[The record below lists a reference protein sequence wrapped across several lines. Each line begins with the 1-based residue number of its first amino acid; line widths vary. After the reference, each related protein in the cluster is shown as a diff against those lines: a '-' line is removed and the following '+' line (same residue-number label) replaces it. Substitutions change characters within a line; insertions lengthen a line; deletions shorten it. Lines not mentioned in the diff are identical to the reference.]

1 MVISA
6 EEKKILLA
14 RLEKARETK
23 AAKAAAAK
31 AAKAPKET
39 PASVKEPEP
48 PAPAPVAV
56 PPPAPAPAPAPVD
69 EKPPASDPIDIPVV
83 PDLVAASKRKPAK
96 KTKKVESSDDDSD
109 DSDSAVLPPKR
120 GAKKQAYMKIKIYKE
135 PKNAA
140 AFQSLIEAVQDEQP
154 EEEPVPEER
163 VSGRS
168 YSVGEP
174 APAPASA
181 SIGRSCRFAN
191 ANANNMAMKKG
202 AGVIS
207 AQELMRRAALEF
219 FS

>member
-6 EEKKILLA
+6 EDKKILLA

-23 AAKAAAAK
+23 AAKAAAK
-31 AAKAPKET
+31 KKET
-39 PASVKEPEP
+39 LADVKEPEP
-48 PAPAPVAV
+48 PAPAP
-56 PPPAPAPAPAPVD
+56 APAPVVA
-69 EKPPASDPIDIPVV
+69 PPPVPEPAPIVPPPPSEPIDIPAV
-83 PDLVAASKRKPAK
+83 PDLVAASKRKPSK
-96 KTKKVESSDDDSD
+96 KACLPVESDSDSD
-109 DSDSAVLPPKR
+109 DEPVLPPKK

-154 EEEPVPEER
+154 EEPEP
-163 VSGRS
+163 
-168 YSVGEP
+168 EP
-174 APAPASA
+174 APVPASG

-202 AGVIS
+202 AGVVS
-207 AQELMRRAALEF
+207 AQELMRRAAMEF

>member
-6 EEKKILLA
+6 DEKKILLA
-14 RLEKARETK
+14 RLQLAREAK

-31 AAKAPKET
+31 AAKVPKET

-56 PPPAPAPAPAPVD
+56 PPPAPAPIPVD
-69 EKPPASDPIDIPVV
+69 EKPPASEPIDIPAV
-83 PDLVAASKRKPAK
+83 PDLVAASKKKPAK
-96 KTKKVESSDDDSD
+96 KKRVESSDDESD
-109 DSDSAVLPPKR
+109 DEPVLPPKK

-154 EEEPVPEER
+154 EEEPAVATP
-163 VSGRS
+163 V
-168 YSVGEP
+168 
-174 APAPASA
+174 PASA

-202 AGVIS
+202 AGVVS

>member
-6 EEKKILLA
+6 DDKKVLLA

-31 AAKAPKET
+31 AAKPTKET

-48 PAPAPVAV
+48 PAPT
-56 PPPAPAPAPAPVD
+56 PAPAPAPAPIPVE
-69 EKPPASDPIDIPVV
+69 EKPPATEPIDIPAV
-83 PDLVAASKRKPAK
+83 PDLVAASKRKPSK
-96 KTKKVESSDDDSD
+96 KACLPVESDSDSD
-109 DSDSAVLPPKR
+109 DEPVLPPKK

-154 EEEPVPEER
+154 EEEP
-163 VSGRS
+163 
-168 YSVGEP
+168 EP

-202 AGVIS
+202 TGVIS
-207 AQELMRRAALEF
+207 AQELMRRAAMEF

>member
-6 EEKKILLA
+6 DDKKILLA

-39 PASVKEPEP
+39 PASIKEPEP
-48 PAPAPVAV
+48 PAPAPAPVVAPPPVPEPAPIV
-56 PPPAPAPAPAPVD
+56 PPPPS
-69 EKPPASDPIDIPVV
+69 EPIDIPAV
-83 PDLVAASKRKPAK
+83 PDLVAASKRKPSK
-96 KTKKVESSDDDSD
+96 KACLPVESDSDSD
-109 DSDSAVLPPKR
+109 DEPVLPPKK

-154 EEEPVPEER
+154 EEPEP
-163 VSGRS
+163 
-168 YSVGEP
+168 EP
-174 APAPASA
+174 APVPASA

-202 AGVIS
+202 TGVIS
-207 AQELMRRAALEF
+207 AQELMRRAAMEF